1 MADSL
6 KERLQADIKSAMRAK
21 DKELLATLRLIS
33 AGFQQAEVDQR
44 TELDDATALAL
55 LDKMAKQRRE
65 SLTQYDEAGRTDLA
79 DREREELAIIEGYL
93 PAQLGDAE
101 IDQHVE
107 EAIAATGAAGMA
119 DMGKVMGELKPKLQG
134 RADMG
139 AVSGRVKAR
148 LTG

>member
-21 DKELLATLRLIS
+21 DKELLTTLRLIS

-65 SLTQYDEAGRTDLA
+65 SLTQYDEAGRIDLA

-107 EAIAATGAAGMA
+107 EAIAATGATSMA